1 MMRNRQSSAGHY
13 EEDEA
18 AQKVLKVSH
27 GFSSIGFCVGR
38 RGGGRVG
45 RPAKVLGAGAV
56 VTFEGDVHVGQYREI
71 ESSPY
76 LTPSD
81 IICDRKGTFWSRM
94 SF

>member
-27 GFSSIGFCVGR
+27 DLSSIGFCVGR
-38 RGGGRVG
+38 RRGGVG

-56 VTFEGDVHVGQYREI
+56 VTFEGDVHVGQSREI

-76 LTPSD
+76 LTPLD
-81 IICDRKGTFWSRM
+81 ICDRI
-94 SF
+94 